1 MAFKKH
7 GRKYDVVVFGAT
19 GYTGQFAAEHI
30 ATHLPSNL
38 RWAVAGRSESK
49 LQKVVADCEKL
60 NPDRVQPEVE
70 ICNLNDRDL
79 QELAKKT
86 FVLISA
92 VGPYG
97 KYGEHAFK
105 ACAENGTHY
114 FDVTGEVPF
123 VAKMISKYGKAAQ
136 ASGAL
141 MFPEVGLESAP
152 PDLMT
157 WAMAKIIRDKL
168 SAKTGE
174 VTVSIHTLDAAPSGG
189 TLATVLTLL
198 DNFSVQEVQAS
209 FRPYALSPIP
219 NPTRAPS
226 RDTILTKIFGARHVP
241 ELGTVTTS
249 LAGTTDAAIVQ
260 RSWGLHTSLNEQESY
275 GPNFSFKE
283 YFRVRNLL
291 HGVFV
296 HIALFLGIIILGT
309 PLRRVAHRFVYQP
322 GQGPAKADGKKDR
335 VEYRATA
342 IPDVTPKSDKIA
354 FSRLWFDG
362 SMYDLSGMMMA
373 QGALSLLED
382 NLELPGGVYTAS
394 CLGQKFV
401 DRVGDAGLKMEV
413 KLMTP

>member
-1 MAFKKH
+1 MNGVELLIPRLSSQFPRARSLLLAILIMAFKKH

-49 LQKVVADCEKL
+49 LQTVVADCEKL
-60 NPDRVQPEVE
+60 NPDR
-70 ICNLNDRDL
+70 
-79 QELAKKT
+79 
-86 FVLISA
+86 
-92 VGPYG
+92 
-97 KYGEHAFK
+97 
-105 ACAENGTHY
+105 NGTHY

-123 VAKMISKYGKAAQ
+123 VAKMISEYGKAAQ

-157 WAMAKIIRDKL
+157 WAMAKLIREKL

-174 VTVSIHTLDAAPSGG
+174 VTVAIHTLDAAPSGG

-198 DNFSVQEVQAS
+198 DNFSMQEVKAS

-309 PLRRVAHRFVYQP
+309 PLRHVAHSQTRLLSVVF
-322 GQGPAKADGKKDR
+322 GS
-335 VEYRATA
+335 TA
-342 IPDVTPKSDKIA
+342 ACTI
-354 FSRLWFDG
+354 
-362 SMYDLSGMMMA
+362 
-373 QGALSLLED
+373 
-382 NLELPGGVYTAS
+382 
-394 CLGQKFV
+394 
-401 DRVGDAGLKMEV
+401 
-413 KLMTP
+413 

>member
-7 GRKYDVVVFGAT
+7 NRQYDVVVFGAT

-30 ATHLPSNL
+30 TTHLPSNL
-38 RWAVAGRSESK
+38 KWAVAGRSESK
-49 LQKVVADCEKL
+49 LRALAAECQKL
-60 NPDRVQPEVE
+60 NPDRVQPEIE
-70 ICNLNDRDL
+70 ICNLNEQDL
-79 QELAKKT
+79 HQLAKKAFILLST
-86 FVLISA
+86 

-157 WAMAKIIRDKL
+157 WAMAKIIREKL

-198 DNFSVQEVQAS
+198 DNFSMQEVQAS
-209 FRPYALSPIP
+209 FKPYAISPIP
-219 NPTRAPS
+219 NPTKVPS
-226 RDTILTKIFGARHVP
+226 RDTILTKLFGARHVP

-249 LAGTTDAAIVQ
+249 LAGTTDTAIVQ
-260 RSWGLHTSLNEQESY
+260 RSWGLHTSLNEEESY

-291 HGVFV
+291 HGAFV
-296 HIALFLGIIILGT
+296 HVALFLGMIILGT

-335 VEYRATA
+335 VEYRGTA
-342 IPDVTPKSDKIA
+342 IPDVTPKSNQIA

-362 SMYDLSGMMMA
+362 SMYYLSGMMLA
-373 QGALSLLED
+373 QGALALLED
-382 NLELPGGVYTAS
+382 DVDLQGGIYTAS
-394 CLGQKFV
+394 CLGQKFIN
-401 DRVGDAGLKMEV
+401 RVGLWFPA
-413 KLMTP
+413 

>member
-1 MAFKKH
+1 MA
-7 GRKYDVVVFGAT
+7 GS
-19 GYTGQFAAEHI
+19 YTGQFAAEHI

-174 VTVSIHTLDAAPSGG
+174 VTVSIHTL
-189 TLATVLTLL
+189 
-198 DNFSVQEVQAS
+198 E
-209 FRPYALSPIP
+209 
-219 NPTRAPS
+219 APS

-362 SMYDLSGMMMA
+362 SMYDCEFSYLD
-373 QGALSLLED
+373 ALEEVC
-382 NLELPGGVYTAS
+382 ELTTW
-394 CLGQKFV
+394 Q
-401 DRVGDAGLKMEV
+401 
-413 KLMTP
+413 